1 MGLFSRTRKP
11 IPPYD
16 ILEAEQRYALYF
28 LLEYLATNGTIPSH
42 EMSFALQ
49 YLEKAAVYFGMTKR
63 QIEELK
69 PFYNTYE
76 KIVQYIRQIKNQ
88 QILEYMIS
96 NCSNIFILMD
106 GSDEHKRMGKQAYR
120 LYEDLGFPYD
130 EVRYIVNKYRYRI
143 DI

>member
-16 ILEAEQRYALYF
+16 TLEAEQRYALYF
-28 LLEYLATNGTIPSH
+28 LLEYLTTKGVPLH
-42 EMSFALQ
+42 QMSWALQ
-49 YLEKAAVYFGMTKR
+49 YLEKASIYFGMTKR

-76 KIVQYIRQIKNQ
+76 KITSYIKQIKNR

-106 GSDEHKRMGKQAYR
+106 VCDEHRRLGEQAYK
-120 LYEDLGFPYD
+120 LYEELGFPYN
-130 EVRYIVNKYRYRI
+130 EVRYIVHKYMYRT

>member
-16 ILEAEQRYALYF
+16 TLEAEQRYALYF
-28 LLEYLATNGTIPSH
+28 LLEYLTTKGVPLHQLSW
-42 EMSFALQ
+42 ALQ
-49 YLEKAAVYFGMTKR
+49 YLEKAAIYFGMTKR

-76 KIVQYIRQIKNQ
+76 KITSYIKQIKNR

-96 NCSNIFILMD
+96 NCSNIFLLMD
-106 GSDEHKRMGKQAYR
+106 VCDEHRRLGEQAYK
-120 LYEDLGFPYD
+120 LYEELGFPYD
-130 EVRYIVNKYRYRI
+130 EVRYIVHKYMYRT

>member
-16 ILEAEQRYALYF
+16 TLEAEQRYALYF
-28 LLEYLATNGTIPSH
+28 LLEYLTTKGVPLYQ
-42 EMSFALQ
+42 MSWALQ
-49 YLEKAAVYFGMTKR
+49 YLEKAAAYLGMTKR

-76 KIVQYIRQIKNQ
+76 KITSNIKLIKNR

-96 NCSNIFILMD
+96 NCSNIFMLMD
-106 GSDEHKRMGKQAYR
+106 ECDEHRRLGEQAYK
-120 LYEDLGFPYD
+120 LYEELGFPYD
-130 EVRYIVNKYRYRI
+130 EVRCIVHEYMYRT

>member
-16 ILEAEQRYALYF
+16 TLEAEQRYALYF
-28 LLEYLATNGTIPSH
+28 LLEYLTTKGVPLHQLSW
-42 EMSFALQ
+42 ALQ
-49 YLEKAAVYFGMTKR
+49 YLEKAAMYFGMTKR

-76 KIVQYIRQIKNQ
+76 KITSYIKQIKNR

-96 NCSNIFILMD
+96 NCSNIFLLMD
-106 GSDEHKRMGKQAYR
+106 VCDEHRRLGEQAYK
-120 LYEDLGFPYD
+120 LYEELGFPYD
-130 EVRYIVNKYRYRI
+130 EVRYIVHKYMYRT

>member
-16 ILEAEQRYALYF
+16 TLEAEQRYALYF
-28 LLEYLATNGTIPSH
+28 LLEYLTTKGVPLH
-42 EMSFALQ
+42 EMSWALQ
-49 YLEKAAVYFGMTKR
+49 YLEKAAIYFGMTKR

-76 KIVQYIRQIKNQ
+76 KITSYIKQIKNR

-96 NCSNIFILMD
+96 NCSNIFLLMD
-106 GSDEHKRMGKQAYR
+106 VCDEHRRLGEQAYK
-120 LYEDLGFPYD
+120 LYEELGFPYD

>member
-16 ILEAEQRYALYF
+16 TLEAEQRYALYF
-28 LLEYLATNGTIPSH
+28 LLEYLTTKGVPLDQ
-42 EMSFALQ
+42 MSWALQ
-49 YLEKAAVYFGMTKR
+49 YLEKASIYFGMTKR

-76 KIVQYIRQIKNQ
+76 KITSYIKQIKNR

-106 GSDEHKRMGKQAYR
+106 VCDEHRRLGEQAYK
-120 LYEDLGFPYD
+120 LYEELGFPYN
-130 EVRYIVNKYRYRI
+130 EVRYIVHKYMYRK

>member
-16 ILEAEQRYALYF
+16 TLEAEQWYALYF
-28 LLEYLATNGTIPSH
+28 LLEYLTTKGVPLH
-42 EMSFALQ
+42 QMSWALQ
-49 YLEKAAVYFGMTKR
+49 YLEKASIYFGMTKR

-76 KIVQYIRQIKNQ
+76 KITSYIKQIKNR

-106 GSDEHKRMGKQAYR
+106 VCDEHRRLGEQAYK
-120 LYEDLGFPYD
+120 LYEELGFPYD
-130 EVRYIVNKYRYRI
+130 EVRYIVHKYMYRT

>member
-16 ILEAEQRYALYF
+16 TLEAEQRYALYF
-28 LLEYLATNGTIPSH
+28 LLEYLTTKGVPLH
-42 EMSFALQ
+42 QMSWALQ
-49 YLEKAAVYFGMTKR
+49 YLEKASIYFGMTKR

-76 KIVQYIRQIKNQ
+76 KITSYIKHINNR

-106 GSDEHKRMGKQAYR
+106 VCDEHRRLGEQAYK
-120 LYEDLGFPYD
+120 LYEELGFPYD
-130 EVRYIVNKYRYRI
+130 EVRYIVHKYMYRT

>member
-16 ILEAEQRYALYF
+16 TLEAEQRYALYF
-28 LLEYLATNGTIPSH
+28 LLEYLTLEGVPLH
-42 EMSFALQ
+42 EMSWALQ
-49 YLEKAAVYFGMTKR
+49 YLDKAAIYYGMTKR
-63 QIEELK
+63 QIDDLK
-69 PFYNTYE
+69 PLYDTYE
-76 KIVQYIRQIKNQ
+76 KITSYIKQITNR

-106 GSDEHKRMGKQAYR
+106 GGEKHRSLGEQAYK
-120 LYEDLGFPYD
+120 LYEELGFSY
-130 EVRYIVNKYRYRI
+130 ENVRHIVDKYRYRT